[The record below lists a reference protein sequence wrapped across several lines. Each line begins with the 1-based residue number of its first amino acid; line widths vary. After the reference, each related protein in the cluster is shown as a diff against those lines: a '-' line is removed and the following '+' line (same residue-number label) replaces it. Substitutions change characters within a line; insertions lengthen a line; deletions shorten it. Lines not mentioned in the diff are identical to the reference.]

1 MPRTLLVFVW
11 HMQQPFYKELAS
23 GEYQLPWTRMHAL
36 KDYYGM
42 VQMLEEF
49 PKVKQ
54 TFNLV
59 PSMIAQI
66 EEYARGEAR
75 DPFLRC
81 ALKPAEDL
89 TPDEQAFI
97 LKYFFQANAGRLI
110 YRYPRYGE
118 LFDAWLAADQN
129 AERARRSFSPG
140 AMRDL
145 QVLSQLAW
153 FDEIV
158 LAEDPQVKAL
168 AAKGRNYSHADQALM
183 GRKQI
188 ELCSMVMPA
197 YSKLAASGQIELSVT
212 PYYHPILPL
221 LCDSDI
227 ASVSHP
233 NVTLPRQFRHPE
245 DARHQIETAL
255 AFAGQRLGSRPAGMW
270 PSEGS
275 VSDEVFRIASEC
287 GVRWMATDNGVLG
300 ATLGRV
306 AGVNET
312 YRPWVWTQGERS
324 MRLIFRDH
332 FLSDL
337 IGFVYSRMEPAQAA
351 SHFLD
356 RIHENVRG
364 LHAQGRDALVPII
377 LDGENAWEHYDLNG
391 RPFLKELYR
400 LISEDPSLEAVTVSE
415 ALEIVPAGE
424 LKHIHP
430 GSWINANYDIWIGAS
445 EDNHGWECLLEAREL
460 WERFSRSPEGRAL
473 DPDRFRMAYE
483 ELLIAEGSD
492 WFWWYGPEHSSENR
506 PEFDKLFRDHLAN
519 FYRLIGKTPPD
530 DLSRPILEIRVVEH
544 HEPPMQWITPVIDGE
559 VSSYFEWMGAGH
571 YRPDARQG
579 SMHGRKINVQ
589 EVWYGSDEVSLFVRV
604 DFHQSQA
611 GAMAGMEIRCS
622 IDVPGDGTG
631 EAGGKHAARET
642 EYRLQLARDGVELIG
657 IEGPGASVPGALR
670 AAYRRVLEIALP
682 LAVVGGSSDTPV
694 RFQLSLWEDGL
705 PLDAQPAQGWIQ
717 FIPSE
722 FAD

>member
-11 HMQQPFYKELAS
+11 HMHQPFYKDLAS

-49 PKVKQ
+49 PRIKQ

-66 EEYARGEAR
+66 EEYARGDAQ

-81 ALKPAEDL
+81 ALKPADTL

-118 LFDAWLAADQN
+118 LFDAWRAADQN

-158 LAEDPQVKAL
+158 LENDPGVKAL
-168 AAKGRNYSHADQALM
+168 VRKGRDYSLADQALM

-188 ELCSMVMPA
+188 ELCSLVMPA
-197 YSKLAASGQIELSVT
+197 YSKFAKSGQVELSVT
-212 PYYHPILPL
+212 PFYHPILPL
-221 LCDSDI
+221 LCDSNI

-233 NVTLPRQFRHPE
+233 NVALPRQFKYPE
-245 DARHQIETAL
+245 DARYQIETAL
-255 AFAGQRLGSRPAGMW
+255 EFAEQRLGARPAGMW

-275 VSDEVFRIASEC
+275 VSDEVFKIAGEC

-306 AGVNET
+306 AGVDET
-312 YRPWVWTQGERS
+312 YRPWVWKQGQRS
-324 MRLIFRDH
+324 MQLIFRDH

-337 IGFVYSRMEPAQAA
+337 IGFVYSRMEPADAA
-351 SHFLD
+351 LHFLD
-356 RIHENVRG
+356 RVRENARS

-377 LDGENAWEHYDLNG
+377 LDGENAWEHYELNG

-400 LISEDPSLEAVTVSE
+400 LISEDASLEAVTVSE
-415 ALEIVPAGE
+415 ALRRVPAGE
-424 LKHIHP
+424 LTRIHP

-445 EDNHGWECLLEAREL
+445 EDNHGWECLLDARAL
-460 WERFSRSPEGRAL
+460 WEKFSQSPEAKKL
-473 DPDRFRMAYE
+473 NPASLKMAYE

-492 WFWWYGPEHSSENR
+492 WFWWYGPEHSSDNR
-506 PEFDKLFRDHLAN
+506 LEFDKLFRDHLAN
-519 FYRLIGKTPPD
+519 FYRLVGKTPPD
-530 DLSRPILEIRVVEH
+530 ELSRPILETRVIEYY
-544 HEPPMQWITPVIDGE
+544 EPPMGSIAPVIDGE
-559 VSSYFEWMGAGH
+559 VTSYFEWMGAGH
-571 YRPDARQG
+571 YRPDERQG
-579 SMHGRKINVQ
+579 AMHGRKIHVR
-589 EVWYGSDEVSLFVRV
+589 EVRYGSDGESLFVRL
-604 DFHQSQA
+604 DFHLTQA
-611 GAMAGMEIRCS
+611 GAMAGMEVLCS
-622 IDVPGDGTG
+622 IEVAAEATG
-631 EAGGKHAARET
+631 KWAGRET
-642 EYRLQLARDGVELIG
+642 EYRLQLARDGVEVIG
-657 IEGPGASVPGALR
+657 AEGPGARTPGALK
-670 AAYRRVLEIALP
+670 AAYRRVLEVAVPIAALD
-682 LAVVGGSSDTPV
+682 GGPDSPV

-705 PLDAQPAQGWIQ
+705 PLDAQPAQGWI
-717 FIPSE
+717 E
-722 FAD
+722 FTPGKLED